1 MYPGMSD
8 TIGVAHENN
17 IKPEE
22 EKVEKRSGRGFRRG
36 LLFTLLAMFFVSA
49 AVAIGVGIHVVVAR
63 DSGRGRVRAV
73 SSVPVDVGVG
83 HLQTNAPLSEYVRPL

>member
-8 TIGVAHENN
+8 TIGDAHENN

-49 AVAIGVGIHVVVAR
+49 VVAIGVGIHVVVAR
-63 DSGRGRVRAV
+63 DSGRGRVPAAS
-73 SSVPVDVGVG
+73 SSVPVGVA